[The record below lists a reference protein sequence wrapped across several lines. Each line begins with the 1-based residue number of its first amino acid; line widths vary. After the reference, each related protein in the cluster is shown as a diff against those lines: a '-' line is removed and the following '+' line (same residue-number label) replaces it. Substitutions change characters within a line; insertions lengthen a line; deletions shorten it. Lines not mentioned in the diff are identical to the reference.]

1 MVKSM
6 KGRERIGS
14 SLADQLGPSALV
26 VYTSSFTVSQSIWC
40 DHSDKSPSLEFSN
53 TAVCFYYYYFTI
65 LKKIKDFDFESIVL
79 TGTINLANKD
89 FRGLLTVLNSELSH
103 TVVVSLCV
111 FSLVQTFCLTVR
123 AYLNTQKYGLF
134 CSLRPCVIH
143 NLFNKSTII
152 FYGLY
157 SFRTE
162 RMSKCSAVKWNHELQ
177 ASVFRAKFETF

>member
-1 MVKSM
+1 MLLYNLWQNNK
-6 KGRERIGS
+6 
-14 SLADQLGPSALV
+14 
-26 VYTSSFTVSQSIWC
+26 
-40 DHSDKSPSLEFSN
+40 
-53 TAVCFYYYYFTI
+53 
-65 LKKIKDFDFESIVL
+65 LKLKLKDFDFESIVL
-79 TGTINLANKD
+79 TGTINLADKD

-103 TVVVSLCV
+103 TPVVSLCV

-123 AYLNTQKYGLF
+123 AYLNTQKHGLF

-152 FYGLY
+152 FHGLY